1 MRTPPGRPNEDKRI
15 LSVRPVFGCGLRV
28 NFLPN
33 GSVLRPDRTRDLAQ
47 VASAGGPLSTACSCE
62 PGRPVA
68 PGGPQD
74 AGRALIIRL
83 DGEID
88 TVMAARVDGGLITG
102 LYAVRNPGKLS
113 RMGRETALRR

>member
-1 MRTPPGRPNEDKRI
+1 VRAALAPVTRADTVARVLSRI
-15 LSVRPVFGCGLRV
+15 AAAASLHP
-28 NFLPN
+28 
-33 GSVLRPDRTRDLAQ
+33 AQ
-47 VASAGGPLSTACSCE
+47 VNGYP
-62 PGRPVA
+62 
-68 PGGPQD
+68 
-74 AGRALIIRL
+74 ALIIRL